1 MATRQDDGERF
12 SLNLSTINPN
22 LKEVQY
28 AVRGPVLDR
37 AMAIDRDLA
46 RGTGSYPF
54 KEVIYCNIG
63 DVQAMGHQPITY
75 IRQLIA
81 VCLSPGKYFEPGSH
95 DVKAHGNSHLK
106 EVVDI
111 LAEEASSEERERLHR
126 LVGGLS
132 LANEQRAAD
141 ILDEIPRDV
150 KERANVLLNSLGGSY
165 TDSQG
170 ISVIRQHVAEF
181 ITRRDGPEFP
191 GDPARLFLLNGA
203 TEGIKAVFYMCMDPG
218 RACGVMIPIPQYPIY
233 TASISEFGARKIEY
247 YLDEEKDWAV
257 DVGDMRRRV
266 REARSYCQPR
276 ILAVINPGN
285 PTGQC
290 LAKENI
296 REIVQLCREEGLVI
310 IADEVYQEN
319 IYDDAIEFTSFR
331 KVVKEMGADDVQLVS
346 IHSVSKGYTGECGVR
361 GGYMEL
367 LGFDNVMGEINK
379 LFRTKLCPNTMGQV
393 VTDAMVYPPQE
404 GSPSYELYKEER
416 KRTQVALRRKA
427 DLVCRRFNSVPGV
440 SCRRVRG
447 AMYAFPQIHLPPRA
461 IEEAKKQSLPPDQY
475 YCMQFLEKKGVC
487 VVPGSGFGQK
497 EGTWHF
503 RTTILPSEADLEKML
518 DHFADFHVTFTKEHS

>member
-1 MATRQDDGERF
+1 MLKLATVAPNAARVCGQARRHVVASRVGNGRWLSTAMATRQDDGERF

-95 DVKAHGNSHLK
+95 EVKAHGNSHLK

-150 KERANVLLNSLGGSY
+150 KERANVLLNSLGGRSLGSY

-319 IYDDAIEFTSFR
+319 IT
-331 KVVKEMGADDVQLVS
+331 
-346 IHSVSKGYTGECGVR
+346 T
-361 GGYMEL
+361 
-367 LGFDNVMGEINK
+367 
-379 LFRTKLCPNTMGQV
+379 
-393 VTDAMVYPPQE
+393 
-404 GSPSYELYKEER
+404 
-416 KRTQVALRRKA
+416 TQSSLRR
-427 DLVCRRFNSVPGV
+427 SV
-440 SCRRVRG
+440 R
-447 AMYAFPQIHLPPRA
+447 
-461 IEEAKKQSLPPDQY
+461 
-475 YCMQFLEKKGVC
+475 
-487 VVPGSGFGQK
+487 
-497 EGTWHF
+497 W
-503 RTTILPSEADLEKML
+503 
-518 DHFADFHVTFTKEHS
+518 

>member
-1 MATRQDDGERF
+1 VSA
-12 SLNLSTINPN
+12 
-22 LKEVQY
+22 
-28 AVRGPVLDR
+28 
-37 AMAIDRDLA
+37 
-46 RGTGSYPF
+46 
-54 KEVIYCNIG
+54 
-63 DVQAMGHQPITY
+63 
-75 IRQLIA
+75 
-81 VCLSPGKYFEPGSH
+81 
-95 DVKAHGNSHLK
+95 
-106 EVVDI
+106 
-111 LAEEASSEERERLHR
+111 
-126 LVGGLS
+126 
-132 LANEQRAAD
+132 
-141 ILDEIPRDV
+141 
-150 KERANVLLNSLGGSY
+150 GSY

-503 RTTILPSEADLEKML
+503 R
-518 DHFADFHVTFTKEHS
+518 